1 MSESIYMNLE
11 EWVKRKIDR
20 KAISISAAKTVNVT
34 FAKAYGGFGRFASIV
49 IHAEPS
55 NEFKFTSEVV
65 WPRHATQY
73 NDAVLDGI
81 LDETLAT
88 SLGSLVSRIK
98 YTLKEI
104 GWHDI
109 DSDPTA
115 FYFAAKMAV
124 VEISKYS
131 CKNEHSQKNI

>member
-1 MSESIYMNLE
+1 MRIDSSQLDA
-11 EWVKRKIDR
+11 WVKRKVDR

-49 IHAEPS
+49 LHVEPA

-65 WPRHATQY
+65 WPRNTEQF

-81 LDETLAT
+81 LDETLAS
-88 SLGSLVSRIK
+88 SLGPHISNVA
-98 YTLKEI
+98 YTVKEI

-109 DSDPTA
+109 DSDSTA
-115 FYFAAKMAV
+115 FYFAARMAV
-124 VEISKYS
+124 IEVWKGFN
-131 CKNEHSQKNI
+131 KNEHSQKNI